1 MKNKTVCRSF
11 LIFSFL
17 AKFEAAV
24 FTLVAQ
30 KRNVV
35 VTQVKTTASTYLQ
48 QIVTYFECC
57 MLQQKLTSDALHL
70 FFSSSHL
77 RSLQIDLLAY
87 PSVATGGAGTT
98 VLLTLTG
105 ATNATFLPPSLL
117 DVRCIQRRLKDRLRG
132 KASWLVFALNKLAH
146 MDGLYLLLCVDWQ
159 FTKVLSIPNRSCSQ
173 SSWHCSSVVSLD

>member
-1 MKNKTVCRSF
+1 MTVVFR
-11 LIFSFL
+11 IFHL
-17 AKFEAAV
+17 
-24 FTLVAQ
+24 
-30 KRNVV
+30 RC
-35 VTQVKTTASTYLQ
+35 TASLLQ
-48 QIVTYFECC
+48 
-57 MLQQKLTSDALHL
+57 LLTFAQLA
-70 FFSSSHL
+70 
-77 RSLQIDLLAY
+77 DLLAY

-159 FTKVLSIPNRSCSQ
+159 FTKVLSIPNRSCS
-173 SSWHCSSVVSLD
+173 